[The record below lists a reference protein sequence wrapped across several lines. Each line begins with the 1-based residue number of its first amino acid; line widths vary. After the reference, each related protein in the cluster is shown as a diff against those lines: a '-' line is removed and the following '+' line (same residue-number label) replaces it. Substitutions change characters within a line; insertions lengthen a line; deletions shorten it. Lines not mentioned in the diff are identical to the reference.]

1 MTVLFTC
8 PGNEKLADALLK
20 RGGMEAGKLAL
31 HRFPDGETLV
41 KIDTPVKG
49 KDVILLCTLDRA
61 DEKAMALL
69 FFSQTARE
77 LDAASVRL
85 IAPYLG
91 YMRQDKRFHDG
102 EAVTAGIFAAFLS
115 RHFDSLI
122 TVDPHLHRHKTMD
135 EIYSIPATVVH
146 AADAIA
152 EWIGGNVEKP
162 VLIGPDEESAQWV
175 SAVAAKAKAP
185 FTVLKKSRRGDSDVE
200 VSVPDIEKFRDHTPV
215 LVDDIISTARTMI
228 ETVRHLQG
236 VKMRPPVCVGV
247 HAVFAGSAYEDLKSR
262 GAGRIV
268 TCNTIAHESNAIDI
282 SETIA
287 CCLPSRPAP

>member
-8 PGNEKLADALLK
+8 PGNENLADALLE
-20 RGGMEAGKLAL
+20 RSGMEAGKLTL
-31 HRFPDGETLV
+31 HHFPDGETLV

-49 KDVILLCTLDRA
+49 RDVVLLCTLDRP

-77 LDAASVRL
+77 LGAASVGL

-102 EAVTAGIFAAFLS
+102 EAVTADIFAAFLS

-122 TVDPHLHRHKTMD
+122 TVDPHLHRHKEMS
-135 EIYSIPATVVH
+135 EIYAIPATVVH
-146 AADAIA
+146 AADAVA
-152 EWIGGNVEKP
+152 QWIGRNVEKP

-175 SAVAAKAKAP
+175 SAVAGKANAP
-185 FTVLKKSRRGDSDVE
+185 FTVLLKTRRGDSEVE

-228 ETVRHLQG
+228 ETVRHLQAAG
-236 VKMRPPVCVGV
+236 MKAPVCVGI
-247 HAVFAGSAYEDLKSR
+247 HAVFSGNAYEDLKSR

-282 SETIA
+282 GEAIA
-287 CCLPSRPAP
+287 SHLPSRPAR